1 VIAVQVAGRVDDPVD
16 AFESACPAVDGQG
29 ITDIE
34 RLPAEALMPGPWLNL
49 VVAGRN
55 LRLGKAR
62 EQLVD
67 QRLADTAT
75 ATDNED
81 LFGFRAQAG
90 SERLKG

>member
-1 VIAVQVAGRVDDPVD
+1 
-16 AFESACPAVDGQG
+16 
-29 ITDIE
+29 
-34 RLPAEALMPGPWLNL
+34 MPGPWLNL

-67 QRLADTAT
+67 QRLTDTAT

-81 LFGFRAQAG
+81 LFGFRAQARPLKVK
-90 SERLKG
+90 RLKMHGCITQRIPRRINPGADRLQVGCGDQSASRCP